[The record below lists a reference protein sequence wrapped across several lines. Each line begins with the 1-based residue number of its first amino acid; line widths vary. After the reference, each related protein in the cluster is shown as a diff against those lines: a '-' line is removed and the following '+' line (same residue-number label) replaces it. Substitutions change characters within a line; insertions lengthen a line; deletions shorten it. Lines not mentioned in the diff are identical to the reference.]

1 MNKLVLD
8 NKTFEDILRKL
19 DEMGEGFLALV
30 DQNDKLIGVVTDG
43 DIRRAIL
50 NKKTEL
56 DEIINKDPMIAKEG
70 ISILEARKILK
81 ESRRRHLPVVN
92 EENILI
98 DIIKLDEWSE
108 YSRKNKV
115 VIMAGGLGS
124 RLEDLTKEVP
134 KPMLPVGN
142 RPILEHI
149 ILNFMH
155 QGFLD
160 FILAVNY
167 KSEVIK
173 EHFGN
178 GRELGVN
185 IEYVEEKERKGTAGA
200 LSLITTPVEDPFIV
214 INGDILTA
222 IDFTELLKFHIEKEA
237 SATMCL
243 VKKSYSV
250 QYGVV
255 EIDEEGYLD
264 SIEEKP
270 SYNYF
275 INAGIY
281 VFDPKVLDLI
291 PKEGYFDM
299 NTLIDLL
306 KEKKMKVAGYNMKD
320 YWLDIGL
327 KKDYYQA
334 VDEIKNKPI

>member
-1 MNKLVLD
+1 MNKLKLE
-8 NKTFEDILRKL
+8 NTSFEEALRKL
-19 DEMGEGFLALV
+19 DEYGEGFLALV
-30 DQNDKLIGVVTDG
+30 DEDDKLIGVITDG

-50 NKKTEL
+50 NKKTDL
-56 DEIINKDPMIAKEG
+56 DDVINKKPIVAQEG

-92 EENILI
+92 SENILI
-98 DIIKLDEWSE
+98 DIVKLDDWNE
-108 YSRKNKV
+108 YSRRNKI

-124 RLEDLTKEVP
+124 RLEDLTKEIP

-173 EHFGN
+173 EYFGS
-178 GRELGVN
+178 GRKLGVN
-185 IEYVEEKERKGTAGA
+185 IEYVEENERKGTAGA
-200 LSLITTPVEDPFIV
+200 LSLITADIKDPFIV

-222 IDFTELLKFHIEKEA
+222 IDFTELLKYHIEKDA
-237 SATMCL
+237 AATMCL

-255 EIDEEGYLD
+255 EIDEEGYLE

-281 VFDPKVLDLI
+281 VFNPKVLDMI

-306 KEKKMKVAGYNMKD
+306 REKKMKVAGHNMKD